1 MDRRQERQEQRRRT
15 RRWARPL
22 FTVLLVVG
30 LVLAPFS
37 FVDARREGKVI
48 LWVTFVVTVGVSAMS
63 LWVMRR

>member
-1 MDRRQERQEQRRRT
+1 
-15 RRWARPL
+15 
-22 FTVLLVVG
+22 VLLVVG